1 MNMTTIR
8 VINGLVVTPHGII
21 NGGVWAEDGVIG
33 LVGDNRQLPAA
44 DETLDARGRFVLP
57 GLVDPHVHLGVGGT
71 ADDAKFLS
79 DLASETQA
87 AAAGGITT
95 VVTDHEN
102 AHGPSWVTTRP
113 GADGRA
119 LLEHAKAAIASRSP
133 VDVRYT
139 ANPSNADDLREMPAL
154 VEQSVTSFKMF
165 PSYVGAEAEEFGIE
179 TVDLAFIYEA
189 FEAIARLDHPGRP
202 TQGMVHCEEPGICSL
217 LKTRLRAGNTGSLAG
232 WAQAR
237 PAICE
242 AMQIQDIGLIAK
254 QTGARAYI
262 PHVSS
267 EEGVRAIEYLKHRN
281 VRIIGETCPHY
292 LVSRFP
298 WDAGAFGK
306 VNPPVRAG
314 SDRDYLWTALADGHL
329 EALGSDNCRYM
340 PSEKSQADLWDAI
353 PGFSEI
359 GLSLAI
365 MLTDG
370 IAENRLDWA
379 TLARVASEYPARC
392 FALYPAKGAIQS
404 GADADLV
411 IVDPEEEW
419 TVRADE
425 FPYGVDSSLYE
436 GIPMRGR
443 PVTTIRRGEVVAEK
457 GWVARDGGRYVD
469 TPQVPSP

>member
-1 MNMTTIR
+1 MNMATIR

-21 NGGVWAEDGVIG
+21 NGGVWAENGVIG

-44 DETLDARGRFVLP
+44 DETLDARGRF
-57 GLVDPHVHLGVGGT
+57 
-71 ADDAKFLS
+71 
-79 DLASETQA
+79 
-87 AAAGGITT
+87 
-95 VVTDHEN
+95 
-102 AHGPSWVTTRP
+102 
-113 GADGRA
+113 
-119 LLEHAKAAIASRSP
+119 LLK
-133 VDVRYT
+133 
-139 ANPSNADDLREMPAL
+139 
-154 VEQSVTSFKMF
+154 
-165 PSYVGAEAEEFGIE
+165 
-179 TVDLAFIYEA
+179 
-189 FEAIARLDHPGRP
+189 ARLR
-202 TQGMVHCEEPGICSL
+202 V
-217 LKTRLRAGNTGSLAG
+217 GNTGSLAG

-298 WDAGAFGK
+298 WGAGAFGK
-306 VNPPVRAG
+306 VNPPVRDG
-314 SDRDYLWTALADGHL
+314 SDRDYLWAALADGRL

-340 PSEKSQADLWDAI
+340 SSEKSEGDLWDAI

-370 IAENRLDWA
+370 IAEKRLDWPA
-379 TLARVASEYPARC
+379 LARVASEYPARC

-425 FPYGVDSSLYE
+425 FSYDVDSSLYE